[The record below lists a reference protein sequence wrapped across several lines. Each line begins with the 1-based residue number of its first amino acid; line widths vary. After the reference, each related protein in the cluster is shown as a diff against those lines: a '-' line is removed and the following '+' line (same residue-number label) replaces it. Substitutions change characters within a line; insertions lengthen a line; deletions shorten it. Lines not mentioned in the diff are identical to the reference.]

1 MRELASTTSSDT
13 RIVLQS
19 AYKYWHYVA
28 LTVVLSF
35 AAAAFEGISIGMLI
49 PFLKTFADGAADAF
63 STGISW
69 VDQYVL
75 GIGDSPI
82 NRMYR
87 ICGLILAATWLRL
100 VFGYYSAVFGIKS
113 RVRIVED
120 LRMRVIDQ
128 LRALPLSYFSKTRGG
143 ELINSITHE
152 IGRTVSAIGVV
163 MNAIQRVSLLMMYLG
178 LMFWIS
184 WHMSLFVLVV
194 FGILSYFLKWI
205 VATVRRHG
213 EDITHWSGKFTS
225 AISEFIDGMRTII
238 AYNRQSY
245 EREHLYEAA
254 NEFAEATIRSGR
266 RSVLLQPLSK
276 AVMSTVL
283 IGLIVF
289 AMQTL
294 VLPGVLDIAYL
305 LTFLFALFRMTPIV
319 HQLNGMRGDW
329 AKNRAGISNVAAL
342 LRSEDKPSL
351 EDGSCQT
358 PPLREAISFE
368 NVWFAYEPDTPVL
381 KDINLQIEQGKMTA
395 LVGASGAGKSTLVD
409 LIPRFY
415 DPAAGTVRYDDTD
428 LREFDLHSLRDRIA
442 IVSQSTHIFNDT
454 VRANIAYGDLDAST
468 KQIHKAARLANAME
482 FIKDMDDGF
491 DTMLGDRGVRLSGG
505 QRQRLSI
512 ARALLKNP
520 EILVLDEAT
529 SDLDSISERMVQES
543 LERLM
548 EGRTVIAIAHRLSTI
563 ENADWVV
570 VLEEGRIVEQG
581 RYDELVERG
590 GKLWEYHSIQ
600 YQTA

>member
-1 MRELASTTSSDT
+1 MNTFVNQSDSDP

-35 AAAAFEGISIGMLI
+35 GAAAFEGFSIGMLI
-49 PFLKTFADGAADAF
+49 PFLQTFAEGTADSF
-63 STGISW
+63 QTGIQW
-69 VDQYVL
+69 VDQNIL
-75 GIGDSPI
+75 GVGDSEL

-87 ICGLILAATWLRL
+87 ICSVILLATWFRL
-100 VFGYYSAVFGIKS
+100 GFGYYSSVFGIIS

-120 LRMRVIDQ
+120 LRMRVVDQ
-128 LRALPLSYFSKTRGG
+128 LQSFSLSYFSKTRGG

-152 IGRTVSAIGVV
+152 IGRTVSALGVI
-163 MNAIQRVSLLMMYLG
+163 MNAIQRGSLLLIYLT

-184 WHMSLFVLVV
+184 WEMSLFVLVI

-205 VATVRRHG
+205 VAVVRRHG

-225 AISEFIDGMRTII
+225 AISEFIDGIRTII
-238 AYNRQSY
+238 AYNRQPH
-245 EREHLYEAA
+245 ERKRLYTAA
-254 NEFAEATIRSGR
+254 NQFAEATIQSGKRS
-266 RSVLLQPLSK
+266 SLLKPLSQ

-289 AMQTL
+289 AMQVL
-294 VLPGVLDIAYL
+294 VLPGRLDISYL
-305 LTFLFALFRMTPIV
+305 LAFLFALFRMTPVI

-329 AKNRAGISNVAAL
+329 AKNRAGIANVAAL
-342 LRSEDKPSL
+342 LRSEDKPML
-351 EDGSCQT
+351 ESGSRQT
-358 PPLREAISFE
+358 PPLREKIAFD

-381 KDINLQIEQGKMTA
+381 KDINLQIERGKMTA

-409 LIPRFY
+409 LIPRFHDPSQGQILY
-415 DPAAGTVRYDDTD
+415 DGVD
-428 LREFDLHSLRDRIA
+428 LREFDIRSLRDRIA
-442 IVSQSTHIFNDT
+442 IVSQGTHVFNDT
-454 VRANIAYGDLDAST
+454 AQSNIAYGDLDASFED
-468 KQIHKAARLANAME
+468 IREAARLANALE
-482 FIKDMDDGF
+482 FIEDLEEGF
-491 DTMLGDRGVRLSGG
+491 DTILGDKGVRLSGG

-520 EILVLDEAT
+520 EILILDEAT
-529 SDLDSISERMVQES
+529 SDLDSISEKMVQDS

-548 EGRTVIAIAHRLSTI
+548 SGRTVIAIAHRLSTI
-563 ENADWVV
+563 ENADWVA

-581 RYDELVERG
+581 PYEVLLDQR

-600 YQTA
+600 YQMA